1 MSDERREVSL
11 REIQVTD
18 PVVIAVFDLPAQT
31 ACFSGGWGPSWSPE
45 EITAIVRAE
54 IERRYG
60 DDALVLYYDI
70 EQPEVQTAHSA
81 VLTEIDSR
89 GLLFPVTVI
98 DGVPVYDGAVSYPA
112 IMRAVNNKLLERE
125 VAPATE

>member
-1 MSDERREVSL
+1 
-11 REIQVTD
+11 
-18 PVVIAVFDLPAQT
+18 
-31 ACFSGGWGPSWSPE
+31 
-45 EITAIVRAE
+45 
-54 IERRYG
+54 
-60 DDALVLYYDI
+60 
-70 EQPEVQTAHSA
+70 